1 MSITNLEF
9 RLATREDIPLIFYF
23 IKELAAY
30 EKMSDEVIATE
41 ELLNHWIFEE
51 KKAEVIIAEYEG
63 VPAGFALYFYNFSTF
78 VGRAGIYLEDLY
90 VLPEYR
96 RKGIG
101 KAFFEEL
108 ARIATKKGCGRL
120 EWACLD
126 WNQPSINFYLSL
138 GAKPMSDWTVY
149 RLTSDKLKDLG
160 AEQ

>member
-30 EKMSDEVIATE
+30 EKLSDEVIATE
-41 ELLNHWIFEE
+41 ELLDHWIFEE

>member
-30 EKMSDEVIATE
+30 EKLSDEVIATE